1 MGLRIIH
8 SDDNL
13 VGDFCQGLCSRFA
26 PLPAANVRVGDP
38 RGRRLAP
45 LCKSAGR
52 ILETA
57 HDSAGALL
65 KAFDL
70 ARTQRGRSAG
80 MSTDQE
86 QDLLRVMLVMA
97 AAGLDGMVKQLIRD
111 TLPSL
116 LERDS
121 IVATSITYRGLP
133 CKSLSLPPLLREAE
147 LV

>member
-1 MGLRIIH
+1 MEEEAVMGTPVRAQVAGKPKQLRAID
-8 SDDNL
+8 STCD
-13 VGDFCQGLCSRFA
+13 S
-26 PLPAANVRVGDP
+26 
-38 RGRRLAP
+38 P

-86 QDLLRVMLVMA
+86 QDLLRAMLVMA
-97 AAGLDGMVKQLIRD
+97 AAGLDGMVKDDKFLAVAWIPF
-111 TLPSL
+111 LPY
-116 LERDS
+116 
-121 IVATSITYRGLP
+121 VAG
-133 CKSLSLPPLLREAE
+133 
-147 LV
+147 